1 MFFPAKKSKNKKAH
15 KAAAEDSADAPLEAV
30 DIMVDT
36 IIGFLEKSTAYMRAV
51 GNQVFSL
58 ISSSVQASTIDLI
71 LTVRC
76 FEPPHEYMSDL
87 TAHEATRT
95 AEPW

>member
-1 MFFPAKKSKNKKAH
+1 MFFSTKKSKGKKAQ
-15 KAAAEDSADAPLEAV
+15 KVREDSTDAPLEPV

-51 GNQVFSL
+51 GNQVFAL

-71 LTVRC
+71 LTVCHFRYT
-76 FEPPHEYMSDL
+76 HE
-87 TAHEATRT
+87 
-95 AEPW
+95 